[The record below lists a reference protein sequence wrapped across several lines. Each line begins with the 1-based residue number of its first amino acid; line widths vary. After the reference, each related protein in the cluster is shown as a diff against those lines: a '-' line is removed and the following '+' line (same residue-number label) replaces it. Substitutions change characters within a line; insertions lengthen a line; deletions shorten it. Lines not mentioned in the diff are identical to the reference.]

1 MADNARVFVGGIPY
15 AATEDELKAHFGAAG
30 TVVSVFLPIEK
41 ETGRKRGFGF
51 VEFNTP
57 EEQANAVKMFDRT
70 DLGGRSISVSP
81 ARPRD
86 NA

>member
-15 AATEDELKAHFGAAG
+15 AATEEELKAHFSPAG
-30 TVVSVFLPIEK
+30 NVVSVFLPIEK

-51 VEFNTP
+51 VEFDT
-57 EEQANAVKMFDRT
+57 EADRDSAVKMFDGT
-70 DLGGRSISVSP
+70 DFGGRRISVSA

>member
-15 AATEDELKAHFGAAG
+15 AATEDELKAHFSAAG

-57 EEQANAVKMFDRT
+57 DEQANAVKMFDQT
-70 DLGGRSISVSP
+70 DFGGRTISVSQ
-81 ARPRD
+81 ARPRE
-86 NA
+86 

>member
-15 AATEDELKAHFGAAG
+15 SATEDELKAHFSAAG
-30 TVVSVFLPIEK
+30 NVVSVFLPIEK
-41 ETGRKRGFGF
+41 ESGRKRGFGF
-51 VEFNTP
+51 VEFENP
-57 EEQANAVKMFDRT
+57 EEQTSAVKMFDGT
-70 DLGGRSISVSP
+70 DYGGRRISVSP

>member
-15 AATEDELKAHFGAAG
+15 AATEDELKAHFSAAG

-51 VEFNTP
+51 VEFADEATAQSAM
-57 EEQANAVKMFDRT
+57 EALDGTMIE
-70 DLGGRSISVSP
+70 GRAISVSF
-81 ARPRD
+81 ARPK
-86 NA
+86 AE